1 MKRKLSISLLALLL
15 LVGGGYFLFQAIKIE
30 VKAKI
35 AQGLLEYTWNKSLR
49 ENKTYKPWPSFDGSP
64 ILKLEIPLYNISQI
78 VLEGTSGQALA
89 FGPAFHKETYLP
101 SSNNITAISSHRD
114 SHGEYIQN
122 LKIGDILKLQ
132 DLDKKWH
139 TYKIEEFLIVNVD
152 EDININKINRLLL
165 ITCYPFDA
173 ILSGTPLRY
182 IVSAKKINLDLSQQ
196 SILD

>member
-1 MKRKLSISLLALLL
+1 MNRKLSIPLLALLL
-15 LVGGGYFLFQAIKIE
+15 LAGGGYFLFQAIKIE

-35 AQGLLEYTWNKSLR
+35 AQGLLEYTWNKSLK
-49 ENKTYKPWPSFDGSP
+49 ENKSYKPWPSFDGSP
-64 ILKLEIPLYNISQI
+64 ILKLEIPHYNISQI

-101 SSNNITAISSHRD
+101 SSNKITAISSHRD
-114 SHGEYIQN
+114 SHGVYIQN

-132 DLDKKWH
+132 DLDEKWH
-139 TYKIEEFLIVNVD
+139 TYKIEEFLIVNVH
-152 EDININKINRLLL
+152 EDIIINKINRLLL

-173 ILSGTPLRY
+173 IVSGTPLRY